1 MNKPKAATVM
11 TVFIMLVGVGVTV
24 GTASTA
30 LAAPSGLE
38 YCNLVANV
46 PKRNARYA
54 DFSGGREGC
63 ADSEQVTV
71 RAKRDVSGWFDSVL
85 SEISFDA
92 RNDVRSLS
100 VYGTEGHVYFTETE
114 GTNGGKNVS
123 GRMTF

>member
-1 MNKPKAATVM
+1 MP
-11 TVFIMLVGVGVTV
+11 
-24 GTASTA
+24 
-30 LAAPSGLE
+30 
-38 YCNLVANV
+38 
-46 PKRNARYA
+46 RYT

-71 RAKRDVSGWFDSVL
+71 RAKRDVSGWFDTVL

-100 VYGTEGHVYFTETE
+100 VYGTEEHVYFTEAE
-114 GTNGGKNVS
+114 GANGGKNVS